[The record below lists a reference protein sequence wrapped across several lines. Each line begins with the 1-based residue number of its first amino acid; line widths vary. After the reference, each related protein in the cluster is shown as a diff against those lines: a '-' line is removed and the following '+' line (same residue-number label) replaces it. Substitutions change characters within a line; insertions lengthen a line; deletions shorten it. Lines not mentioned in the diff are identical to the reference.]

1 VFSFSKHFNF
11 SEINNNRNIIKLD
24 TFSNKVVFVNG
35 FSASGKTMVSP
46 IISSIDNTESTIY
59 PYEIE
64 WVASLLYA
72 QQISEKG
79 FIEFVRQYCD
89 HSIYNQMMSRNV
101 NFRIG
106 DVSSVCNKKDFLKYF
121 FRLFKKGDN
130 FIPKIIEKKQPI
142 SCYTTSHL
150 IFFVN
155 EIFQALKDRCLFIET
170 VRDPIY
176 MFKQIKILF
185 TEVYKENPKKLFS
198 FMAESKKKH
207 SLFFDFFSD
216 EDVFVNFQNMNNI
229 NSICVNYLERIFSFY
244 FNLDFKKINPNK
256 SLFILLPFEK
266 FVVKPEQWTEDILT
280 FLKKSKSKNF
290 LSELKKQ
297 NVPRKI
303 LTDGIK
309 RQVYQRYGYETNTKS
324 NLSFA
329 DADSIYIS
337 EIKKIFNNQE
347 FKDFEKLISISKKY
361 RSWISNFS
369 KFTF

>member
-1 VFSFSKHFNF
+1 MFSFSKDFDF
-11 SEINNNRNIIKLD
+11 SEIKNIRNIVKLD

-46 IISSIDNTESTIY
+46 IISSIDNTESTMF

-64 WVASLLYA
+64 WVASLFYT
-72 QQISEKG
+72 QQITEKG
-79 FIEFVRQYCD
+79 FVEFIKQYCD
-89 HSIYNQMMSRNV
+89 HSIYNQMMSRNT

-106 DVSSVCNKKDFLKYF
+106 DISTVCNKKDFLKYF

-130 FIPKIIEKKQPI
+130 YIPDIIEKKQPI

-185 TEVYKENPKKLFS
+185 TDVYQHNPKKIFS
-198 FMAESKKKH
+198 FMAESKKEH
-207 SLFFDFFSD
+207 SLFFDFFS
-216 EDVFVNFQNMNNI
+216 EEGAFVDLKMLSNI
-229 NSICVNYLERIFSFY
+229 NSVCVKYLERIFSFY
-244 FNLDFKKINPNK
+244 FNLDFNKIDSNK

-266 FVVKPEQWTEDILT
+266 FVAKPEEWIENILT
-280 FLKKSKSKNF
+280 FLKKTKSKKF
-290 LSELKKQ
+290 LTELKKQ

-303 LTDGIK
+303 LIDGIK
-309 RQVYQRYGYETNTKS
+309 RKVYERYGHEPHPKS
-324 NLSFA
+324 NMSFE
-329 DADSIYIS
+329 DADSLYIS
-337 EIKKIFNNQE
+337 EIKKLFSDQE
-347 FKDFEKLISISKKY
+347 SRDFERLVAISKKY
-361 RSWISNFS
+361 RNWINNFS